1 MDWFQKN
8 DSSELL
14 YILTEDITKV
24 DFFFNEVKMDFIE
37 CVLNLFIAFL
47 ICNILLWVIITVPML
62 IGAWMFMD
70 YFKPYL
76 MATQYFYGLEGKTQ
90 SELLSIYLQT
100 FDGVI
105 MFRNMGNLTFFDS
118 RFIDATESYQRATT
132 HLNNISGRYIGIRR
146 MFLNTYFIFLVY
158 TIPII
163 IKEGFQSNTLWLWTP
178 WVTPLAVSWAVRMVR
193 YTNQIFGVLGLMAR
207 YMLSIKRIENFLNH
221 REVEDL
227 DPGMMKDD
235 KNSNI
240 AIEFKNASMSYGF
253 NKKSLWDMNGIFE
266 KGKRIAVVGASNS
279 GKHSLIN
286 MLLKLYERIDAD
298 EEQSRFSKQQSL
310 FNNTTKW
317 WNEHYNELEAAN
329 REKYPIGTH
338 HPDRADP
345 NSRGDAFQVWSS
357 FVTKIEAKPKG
368 PEKFEGKTEN
378 IDGDE
383 SYIKVLGVEL
393 GDCSPFELR
402 RHCGYLSANAKIYN
416 GTLLDNIDF
425 FGDFEHNKWKIVKIM
440 HFLGFF
446 EAWKESMNMDDAF
459 GKFQETMFKPSL
471 TIDINKKQ
479 FDEEEDA

>member
-1 MDWFQKN
+1 
-8 DSSELL
+8 
-14 YILTEDITKV
+14 
-24 DFFFNEVKMDFIE
+24 
-37 CVLNLFIAFL
+37 
-47 ICNILLWVIITVPML
+47 
-62 IGAWMFMD
+62 
-70 YFKPYL
+70 
-76 MATQYFYGLEGKTQ
+76 
-90 SELLSIYLQT
+90 
-100 FDGVI
+100 
-105 MFRNMGNLTFFDS
+105 
-118 RFIDATESYQRATT
+118 
-132 HLNNISGRYIGIRR
+132 
-146 MFLNTYFIFLVY
+146 
-158 TIPII
+158 
-163 IKEGFQSNTLWLWTP
+163 
-178 WVTPLAVSWAVRMVR
+178 
-193 YTNQIFGVLGLMAR
+193 MAR
-207 YMLSIKRIENFLNH
+207 YMLSIKRTENFLNH

-227 DPGMMKDD
+227 DPGRLEDD
-235 KNSNI
+235 QNNPI

-253 NKKSLWDMNGIFE
+253 NKKSLWDLNGVFE

-279 GKHSLIN
+279 GKHSFIN

-357 FVTKIEAKPKG
+357 FVTKIEAKKDT
-368 PEKFEGKTEN
+368 EKFEGKTEN